1 MTARP
6 CAIIRV
12 GWGRGCLSARCLVAT
27 WRIFA
32 LCGYLMV
39 LRPVAYRAWPL
50 KRGAK
55 LRFFFCIISPFR
67 EVFVPLLANCA
78 LIYLLHNSLKSKNI
92 ANFAPANALVA
103 ELVDA
108 PDLGFGVSRR
118 AGSSPVRR
126 TNKNPNY
133 LIISG
138 WGFCFY
144 VFAELL
150 RDYLYKPRQ
159 KCHNINFNILFSHIK
174 EKTTLQL
181 CFLIKISY
189 LCRRN
194 GNSQI

>member
-1 MTARP
+1 MTVRP

-39 LRPVAYRAWPL
+39 LCPVAYRAWPL

-108 PDLGFGVSRR
+108 PDLGSGVSRR

-138 WGFCFY
+138 WDFCFNI
-144 VFAELL
+144 FAEFF
-150 RDYLYKPRQ
+150 RV
-159 KCHNINFNILFSHIK
+159 IK
-174 EKTTLQL
+174 RLPV
-181 CFLIKISY
+181 
-189 LCRRN
+189 
-194 GNSQI
+194 